1 MEWLI
6 VIMYSRLLGVLE
18 RIYCVIVNKS
28 TAEFE
33 YHGVGRGGNNM
44 TNPYLSIV
52 VPVYNEAD
60 NLEKLYE
67 RLTSILI
74 NFGKTYEIIL
84 VNDGSRDN
92 TEIILS
98 DIFKRDPEKI
108 RILHFNGNFG
118 QHMAIMAGFERAR
131 GDVTI
136 TLDADLQ
143 NPPEEIPKLLQAIQ
157 AGHDYVGSI
166 RKNRQDTW
174 FRRHASRLNNTI
186 RARITGIVMTD
197 QGCMLRAYKRHVIE
211 AVVASKESSIY
222 IPALAY
228 SYAANPTEVE
238 VEHSPR
244 EAGESKYNLYK
255 LLRLNF
261 DLMTGFSLV
270 PLQIFT
276 FFGMVISALSTL
288 FVIYLFIR
296 RLFIGPEVEGIF
308 TLFAILYF
316 LIGVGLM
323 GLGILGEYIGR
334 IYKEVRQRPFFIIR
348 NVLEKLD

>member
-1 MEWLI
+1 MA
-6 VIMYSRLLGVLE
+6 
-18 RIYCVIVNKS
+18 K
-28 TAEFE
+28 
-33 YHGVGRGGNNM
+33 
-44 TNPYLSIV
+44 PYLSIV
-52 VPVYNEAD
+52 IPVYNEAD
-60 NLEKLYE
+60 NLEKLYA
-67 RLTSILI
+67 RLTHTLTHL
-74 NFGKTYEIIL
+74 GKPYEIIL

-92 TEIILS
+92 TETILNEL
-98 DIFKRDPEKI
+98 FKRDPEKI
-108 RILHFNGNFG
+108 RVVHFNSNFG
-118 QHMAIMAGFERAR
+118 QHMAIMAGFQRVR

-157 AGHDYVGSI
+157 ADHDYVGSI

-197 QGCMLRAYKRHVIE
+197 QGCMLRAYQRHVID
-211 AVVASKESSIY
+211 AVVASKESNIY

-244 EAGESKYNLYK
+244 EAGKSKYNLYK

-270 PLQIFT
+270 PLQMFT
-276 FFGMVISALSTL
+276 FFGVIVSLLSLL
-288 FVIYLFIR
+288 FVVYLFIR
-296 RLFIGPEVEGIF
+296 RLFIGPEAEGIF

-316 LIGVGLM
+316 LIGIGLM

-334 IYKEVRQRPFFIIR
+334 IYTEVRQRPFFVVR
-348 NVLEKLD
+348 NVLEKID